1 MKKRVVIYARFSSYG
16 QTEQSIEGQLRECYD
31 FARRNEYAVI
41 GEYIDRAMTGTNDK
55 RPSFLK
61 MIDDSK
67 KKTFDFVLVY
77 QLDRFARNRYDSA
90 NYKAKLKKN
99 GVRVLSAKES
109 ITDDASGILV
119 EGMLESMAE
128 YYSAELSQKVKRGI
142 KESLIKGNFI
152 GGYGLF
158 GYSIVDK
165 KWTINP
171 YEARIVKEAFTRYSN
186 GEKAKDIAEWMNAQ
200 GVKNRAGNDFGVN
213 AFARMIRNERYT
225 GKLRE
230 GETLYTNIIPPI
242 IDEKLFWKCNT
253 IMDAHKHKSRQTND
267 LHSYILSGKLF
278 CGYCNSMMTAETG
291 TSVTGR
297 VYHYYKCFGKKQ
309 KNVSCTKKNAKK
321 DALENLVFNAT
332 IKYVLRPDIIDKA
345 AKIIT
350 KRFNSDLKKSAVL
363 QTLEKDLAM
372 CNKAIDGIMAAIEQ
386 GIVTKTTR
394 ERLTDLE
401 RQQSVFEEK
410 LAVEQAKQVKPIT
423 EDNVR
428 AFIKY
433 FANKRYETQEAKN
446 EFFNSFINR
455 VILYDDRA
463 VIIYNIDPDHEKT
476 ISAKDNLAIE
486 EALHKEKPIY
496 KATDEIAKY
505 IDGEF
510 INTAA
515 NENGEADFEAKNAAN
530 KGKSSPELSQ
540 FKRACRGAASVQ
552 GTIDELPEASNMVYA
567 DIKDVMYARSQYEKL
582 SDAAKKQVDIT
593 KLLACE
599 EAAANIPYKIYDM
612 SDGNVLSKF
621 KHSEYQT
628 NYVWNGDFSIVDDE
642 TNGKVLALHTTGTTG
657 TQPVVYF
664 GYNLE
669 GIDISAYS
677 TVTFKVYNPKNASLQ
692 LAFITRGWG
701 SKSFDTYLTPQGW
714 TEVTLTTAQLK
725 NAGYI
730 YIANVNQN
738 EELTFLFTDFIAK
751 K

>member
-61 MIDDSK
+61 MIDDSR

-171 YEARIVKEAFTRYSN
+171 YEAGIVKEAFTRYSN

-363 QTLEKDLAM
+363 QALEKDLAM

-401 RQQSVFEEK
+401 RQQSIIEEK

-540 FKRACRGAASVQ
+540 FKRACRGAE
-552 GTIDELPEASNMVYA
+552 DE
-567 DIKDVMYARSQYEKL
+567 I
-582 SDAAKKQVDIT
+582 
-593 KLLACE
+593 
-599 EAAANIPYKIYDM
+599 
-612 SDGNVLSKF
+612 
-621 KHSEYQT
+621 
-628 NYVWNGDFSIVDDE
+628 
-642 TNGKVLALHTTGTTG
+642 
-657 TQPVVYF
+657 
-664 GYNLE
+664 
-669 GIDISAYS
+669 
-677 TVTFKVYNPKNASLQ
+677 
-692 LAFITRGWG
+692 
-701 SKSFDTYLTPQGW
+701 
-714 TEVTLTTAQLK
+714 
-725 NAGYI
+725 
-730 YIANVNQN
+730 
-738 EELTFLFTDFIAK
+738 
-751 K
+751 